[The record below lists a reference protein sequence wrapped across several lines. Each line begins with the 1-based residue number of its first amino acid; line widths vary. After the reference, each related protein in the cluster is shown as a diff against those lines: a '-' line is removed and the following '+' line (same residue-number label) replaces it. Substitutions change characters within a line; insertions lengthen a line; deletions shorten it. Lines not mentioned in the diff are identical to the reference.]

1 MYTKKCAVC
10 GKEFERTSN
19 RQKYCQD
26 CSNYRGSG
34 TCVNCGKEFRR
45 KPNASNLYC
54 SRRCFN
60 AHRTRDDMAIRPCPV
75 CGKEFKPGRVG
86 QATCSRECSNSRLK
100 KTRLRTCPVCNKE
113 FDYGNH
119 PEKATCSKA
128 CAGELRRKGPMH
140 SFCER
145 CGVRIERTGDR
156 YRRFCSDECRSREIG
171 SKRVNDLGYTL
182 IKVGK
187 DYPGTTRGGWIQEH
201 RYLMEQSLGRNL
213 QKNEHVH
220 HKNGD
225 RSDNRL
231 DNLELWSGK
240 KDPKGQRQI
249 DLAKDIIV
257 GLSADDKNNLLTWLS
272 SLVLEK

>member
-1 MYTKKCAVC
+1 MYTKTCEVC
-10 GKEFERTSN
+10 HAEFERTSN
-19 RQKYCQD
+19 RQKYCSN

-34 TCVNCGKEFRR
+34 VCVNCGKEFKR

-60 AHRTRDDMAIRPCPV
+60 AYKTREDMAKRDCPV
-75 CGKEFKPGRVG
+75 CGNEFKPKRLG
-86 QATCSRECSNSRLK
+86 QITCSKQCSSNRQK
-100 KTRLRTCPVCNKE
+100 EHRLRVCSVCGNE
-113 FDYGNH
+113 FDYKNH

-145 CGVRIERTGDR
+145 CGTRIERVGDR
-156 YRRFCSDECRSREIG
+156 YRRFCSNECRSKVVG
-171 SKRVNDLGYTL
+171 SKRPNSLGYTM

-187 DYPGTTRGGWIQEH
+187 DYFGTTRSGWIQEH
-201 RYLMEQSLGRNL
+201 RYVMEQSLGRPL
-213 QKNEHVH
+213 GKGEHVH

-225 RSDNRL
+225 RTDNRL
-231 DNLELWSGK
+231 ENLELWSGK

-257 GLSADDKNNLLTWLS
+257 GLSVDDKNNLLAWLS